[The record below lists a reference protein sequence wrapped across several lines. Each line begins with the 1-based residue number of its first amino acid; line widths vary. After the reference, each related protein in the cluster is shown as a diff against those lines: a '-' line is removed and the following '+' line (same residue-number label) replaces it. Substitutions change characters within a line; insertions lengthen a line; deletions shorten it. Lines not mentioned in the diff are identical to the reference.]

1 MFFTINPLFYP
12 QTQGFI
18 SCDRDQ
24 QWRGKTVREG
34 TVSRT
39 YILSFP
45 NLFWLRQLSKEPV
58 YLVLGRRGQRWR
70 VRPLFNN
77 SFSTWSPMQA
87 VTLHVSGIRAL
98 LQLSNT
104 FYFIFYF
111 DTLSF
116 NVERTKTTKTKLRT
130 TRVKT
135 SRSTMKKTTILSRS
149 KRVKKTLRW
158 LKRNSK
164 CS

>member
-1 MFFTINPLFYP
+1 
-12 QTQGFI
+12 
-18 SCDRDQ
+18 
-24 QWRGKTVREG
+24 
-34 TVSRT
+34 
-39 YILSFP
+39 
-45 NLFWLRQLSKEPV
+45 
-58 YLVLGRRGQRWR
+58 
-70 VRPLFNN
+70 
-77 SFSTWSPMQA
+77 MQA